1 MGIDLGAMMVF
12 PILWKWKAILF
23 EFQIVW
29 MGEDYRTIVQ
39 KLHEA
44 PDWEQLVEG
53 SIFLLK

>member
-1 MGIDLGAMMVF
+1 
-12 PILWKWKAILF
+12 
-23 EFQIVW
+23 

-53 SIFLLK
+53 SIFYLSEDLKYV